1 MAEVAIEKL
10 SIVINDL
17 LSAEHEQDIV
27 HIMQS
32 ANEALADE
40 QFALLIEAIP
50 PEKRLIVWST
60 YPLNKQLV
68 AFVLMGKDTRN
79 WLIRALNDDECFE
92 LLSQLDAE
100 DVLEIAEEIPDRFL
114 NYAIKHLDD
123 SQRKLYQQA
132 QLYTVDQLGH
142 WLDYQYVRISEK
154 LKVASAKL
162 LLNKGLMPYTEE
174 FFSVNKEGHLVG
186 VVPVNALLQSS
197 DSSVM
202 NELIERDIVK
212 LNASDDIEACA
223 EKVINAGK
231 MALPVVDDNNHFVGR
246 FTIALAYQIKEESQ
260 VEAATKAAGLS
271 NEEDLFSS
279 VASSA
284 KNRGIWL
291 GVNLATAFLA
301 SWFIGLFE
309 ATLQQVV
316 ALAVLM
322 PIVASM
328 GGVSGSQTLT
338 VIVRGLAL
346 GQVTDANR
354 RALLKKELR
363 VGVVNGLIWALVI
376 GGMTYLWFDNL
387 LLSAVIAI
395 AILLNLLAAAM
406 SGVIIPSL
414 LNKLKIDPALSGSV
428 ILTTVTDIVGFVV
441 FLGLGSLILL

>member
-17 LSAEHEQDIV
+17 LSAEYEHDIV
-27 HIMQS
+27 HIMDTAS
-32 ANEALADE
+32 EALVDD

-50 PEKRLIVWST
+50 PEKRLTVWST
-60 YPLNKQLV
+60 YPNDKQRL

-79 WLIRALNDDECFE
+79 WLIRALDDEVCFE

-100 DVLEIAEEIPDRFL
+100 EVLEIAEEIPDRFL

-132 QLYTVDQLGH
+132 QLYTVTQLGH

-162 LLNKGLMPYTEE
+162 LLQKGLMPYTEE
-174 FFSVNKEGHLVG
+174 FYSVNKEGHLVG
-186 VVPVNALLQSS
+186 AVPVNTLLQAS
-197 DSSVM
+197 DSNMMS
-202 NELIERDIVK
+202 ELIERDIVK
-212 LNASDDIEACA
+212 LNASDDIEDCA
-223 EKVINAGK
+223 EKVILSGK
-231 MALPVVDDNNHFVGR
+231 MALPVVDDNNHFLGR
-246 FTIALAYQIKEESQ
+246 FTIALAYEIKDESQ
-260 VEAATKAAGLS
+260 TEAANKAAGLRAD
-271 NEEDLFSS
+271 EDLFSS

-354 RALLKKELR
+354 RALLIKELR
-363 VGVVNGLIWALVI
+363 VGAVNGIIWAVVI
-376 GGMTYLWFDNL
+376 GGITYFWFNNI
-387 LLSAVIAI
+387 LLSAVISI

-406 SGVIIPSL
+406 SGVVIPSL

-441 FLGLGSLILL
+441 FLGLGSLMLL